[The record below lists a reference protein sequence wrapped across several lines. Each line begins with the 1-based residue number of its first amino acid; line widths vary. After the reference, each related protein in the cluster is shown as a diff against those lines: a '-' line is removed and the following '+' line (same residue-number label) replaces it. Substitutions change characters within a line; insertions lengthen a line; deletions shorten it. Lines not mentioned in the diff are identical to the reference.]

1 MSISPDPAG
10 LSSPA
15 QHPAFVDAKLAVRR
29 ANAVGEEWIVTK
41 VMKYKNFTAPDG
53 SRSDFA
59 SVPRFLVWL
68 IPRYG
73 RYTKS
78 AVLHDHLCR
87 SHEVKRVEADRIF
100 RESMADLDVAFLRRW
115 LMLAGVRAGSGLSGA
130 TWHERCIW
138 LLIAL
143 PAAAFVFVPA
153 VVILV
158 WLGMFWLIEL
168 VFFAAFKLAGRTR
181 PNRPRLLVKL

>member
-15 QHPAFVDAKLAVRR
+15 QYTAFVDATLAVRQ

-41 VMKYKNFTAPDG
+41 AMKYKNFTVPDG

-87 SHEVKRVEADRIF
+87 MPADMKKSGWADSSVRVGGHEISG
-100 RESMADLDVAFLRRW
+100 SMDMRSPGHA
-115 LMLAGVRAGSGLSGA
+115 
-130 TWHERCIW
+130 
-138 LLIAL
+138 
-143 PAAAFVFVPA
+143 
-153 VVILV
+153 
-158 WLGMFWLIEL
+158 
-168 VFFAAFKLAGRTR
+168 
-181 PNRPRLLVKL
+181 